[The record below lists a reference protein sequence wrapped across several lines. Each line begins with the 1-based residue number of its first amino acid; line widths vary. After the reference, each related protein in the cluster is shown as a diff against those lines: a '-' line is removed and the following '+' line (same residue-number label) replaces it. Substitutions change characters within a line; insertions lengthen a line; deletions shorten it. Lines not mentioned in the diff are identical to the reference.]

1 MCEGTL
7 LKVRR
12 LKVRLSIEMVLLL
25 LTVQMC
31 CILLYYFFFFCC
43 RTLYNFDCIFRICSA
58 SVCRFWSFRRGWCI
72 GLSSEWLYSSAPFL
86 PACLLACPCPQ
97 LSREKQ
103 HRLCKSINRSQIDR
117 FGLMVTVF
125 KMHTTL
131 TNPLD
136 DLKVHVALCWAQQ
149 CRSNGCLVY
158 VCEDGRVTT

>member
-12 LKVRLSIEMVLLL
+12 LKVGLSIEMVLLL

-31 CILLYYFFFFCC
+31 CILLYYYFFFCC

-72 GLSSEWLYSSAPFL
+72 GLRQWMTLLIGTFL
-86 PACLLACPCPQ
+86 ACLSACLPLP
-97 LSREKQ
+97 SVVEVKATW
-103 HRLCKSINRSQIDR
+103 LCKSINRSQIDR

-158 VCEDGRVTT
+158 VSEDGRVTT